1 MKGDEIMGK
10 KVLVVDDESSL
21 RRMVAFALMQRGYEP
36 ELCENGMKGLQAL
49 EASKKNNTP
58 LDFAIIDVRLP
69 DMDGLELLKAIK
81 ADYPTIPVVV
91 ITGHGKEQVGEEVRN
106 ADGFLEK
113 PFDMDELA
121 KILDEMP
128 EPKTQDVPKD
138 RPSTGQ
144 TYSSYV
150 LVALDPGVNLM
161 DVYRILIK
169 TEDVVFCDAVRGE
182 DLMALVRAESPER
195 IKAVIDEKI
204 LTIPGVAEVASLNVD
219 APLTAD
225 NIGDIVGAVDREIG
239 EGKAKL
245 RSRFVVSLIDFLDV
259 MRDR

>member
-1 MKGDEIMGK
+1 MGK

-36 ELCENGMKGLQAL
+36 ELCESGMKGLQAL
-49 EASKKNNTP
+49 EASKRNNTP

-81 ADYPTIPVVV
+81 ADYPAIPVVV
-91 ITGHGKEQVGEEVRN
+91 ITGHGKEQIAEEVGN

-128 EPKTQDVPKD
+128 EPKTADISTS
-138 RPSTGQ
+138 RPQISQ
-144 TYSSYV
+144 AYSAYV
-150 LVALDPGVNLM
+150 LVTLDPGVNLI
-161 DVYRILIK
+161 DVYRKLSKI
-169 TEDVVFCDAVRGE
+169 EDVVFCDAVRGE
-182 DLMALVRAESPER
+182 DLMALVQAETPEKTKTVIEEQ
-195 IKAVIDEKI
+195 IKV
-204 LTIPGVAEVASLNVD
+204 IPGVAEIESLNVS

-225 NIGDIVGAVDREIG
+225 NIGDIIKAVDKA
-239 EGKAKL
+239 EGQDKGQL
-245 RSRFVVSLIDFLDV
+245 RSRLVMGLIDFLDV
-259 MRDR
+259 LRTR